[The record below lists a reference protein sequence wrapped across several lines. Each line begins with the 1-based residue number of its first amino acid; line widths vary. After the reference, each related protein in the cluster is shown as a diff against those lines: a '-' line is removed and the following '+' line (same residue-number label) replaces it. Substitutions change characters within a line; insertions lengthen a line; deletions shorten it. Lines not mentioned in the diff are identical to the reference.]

1 MKWEIECLR
10 ILTVREETA
19 TRVCP
24 SKRMDR
30 TKIEFRGNRPVGQRE
45 QDGTAG
51 SGIYQEGRTGLAR
64 NHKQKNIRRQ
74 RRLSTSVRIKHKSRR
89 RICGLDGG
97 LSKM

>member
-1 MKWEIECLR
+1 VKKQPQEYANLKKI
-10 ILTVREETA
+10 
-19 TRVCP
+19 
-24 SKRMDR
+24 DR

-74 RRLSTSVRIKHKSRR
+74 EVEY
-89 RICGLDGG
+89 ICPY
-97 LSKM
+97 KT